1 MLNYFISVS
10 GRHFSQVNQKHFEY
24 LSIEQGL
31 PSNSVNCVYQDR
43 KGFIWLGTNNGLVR
57 YDGYE
62 CKVYRHDPK
71 NNNSIS
77 SDAVV
82 FFASED
88 SAGNFW
94 VGTLRGGLNK
104 FDRYTNRFTC
114 LKNIA
119 TDPNSIHDK

>member
-1 MLNYFISVS
+1 MLLMPLLKLLNSCLVLIILLILYPSDYFPQVKQS
-10 GRHFSQVNQKHFEY
+10 HFDC

-31 PSNSVNCVYQDR
+31 PSNSANCIYQDK
-43 KGFIWLGTNNGLVR
+43 KGFIWIGTNNGLAR

-71 NNNSIS
+71 DVNSIS
-77 SDAVV
+77 SDVV
-82 FFASED
+82 ASILED

-104 FDRYTNRFTC
+104 FDRY
-114 LKNIA
+114 
-119 TDPNSIHDK
+119 